1 LSNPRLCRVGLESA
15 TAHCCRGGYGRF
27 QRASMVC
34 RSDRP
39 ALKRN
44 AAVTRK
50 SGGRYLRRVGEGE
63 GFVVKLED
71 ANAAAPSGSPAGKA
85 RRRTERRLCRSDLG
99 GAFGCEQWEHAPMHP
114 KPMCMRR
121 CCCTLSHVCVAVI
134 TRELMFLTGR
144 LRGRYGRALLGRQPC
159 GQRRRDGREAASFGA
174 PAYSPSRGLR
184 LLTTP
189 CRGLRSL
196 SARLLYRCWG
206 KEPRCRRCMVQPACP
221 HHSTADCLLC
231 RPESTMLYLLLVAP
245 ITNSSTFNSRVEG
258 AFLTCQ
264 KQSIECSLPHSYVLL
279 PVRTAR
285 CAATPS
291 CVSTT
296 GRKPSHLV
304 SHC

>member
-1 LSNPRLCRVGLESA
+1 MAHTDGLYSVINPAANGEG
-15 TAHCCRGGYGRF
+15 TAEK
-27 QRASMVC
+27 QQASVHLHI
-34 RSDRP
+34 RP
-39 ALKRN
+39 AED
-44 AAVTRK
+44 
-50 SGGRYLRRVGEGE
+50 SG
-63 GFVVKLED
+63 
-71 ANAAAPSGSPAGKA
+71 
-85 RRRTERRLCRSDLG
+85 
-99 GAFGCEQWEHAPMHP
+99 W
-114 KPMCMRR
+114 
-121 CCCTLSHVCVAVI
+121 
-134 TRELMFLTGR
+134 
-144 LRGRYGRALLGRQPC
+144 
-159 GQRRRDGREAASFGA
+159 
-174 PAYSPSRGLR
+174 

-196 SARLLYRCWG
+196 SARPLYRCWG

-245 ITNSSTFNSRVEG
+245 ITNSSTFNNRVEG

-296 GRKPSHLV
+296 GQKRSHLV
-304 SHC
+304 FALLIIKSSATCHLSVQPWCYFTNRRCWGWCKMADMWWTLGCRSHPRRTLAVLPPLHSASRQDSSQPAEIAAMESRRLQGPSA